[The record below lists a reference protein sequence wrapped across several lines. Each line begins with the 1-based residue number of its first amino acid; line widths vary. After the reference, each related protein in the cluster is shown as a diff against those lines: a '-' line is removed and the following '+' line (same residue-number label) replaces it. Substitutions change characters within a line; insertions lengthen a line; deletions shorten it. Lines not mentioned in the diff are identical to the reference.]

1 MDKLM
6 IMKFDFRKIE
16 VKNIEGKKST
26 LDLSKELGN
35 AIYQKTADL
44 GELELARSIYKDG
57 EIEVDAG
64 QAAILNRYIREG
76 FLAFVQESV
85 CPVLDEIINPKK

>member
-1 MDKLM
+1 MTK
-6 IMKFDFRKIE
+6 IDFRKIE

-26 LDLSKELGN
+26 VDISKELGN
-35 AIYQKTADL
+35 QIYQKTSDL
-44 GELELARSIYKDG
+44 GELELARTIYKDG

-64 QAAILNRYIREG
+64 HAAILNRYIREG

-85 CPVLDEIINPKK
+85 CPILDEIINPKK